1 MSKRKLIPV
10 FASIMLIAMTNI
22 SDAHDLGSIKST
34 TQSSKVQVQNEDE
47 IITVVAGDG
56 VYSGGCY
63 VIPDESFIE
72 VEDKESADGENG
84 EFVSAQA
91 KEETLK
97 RQSLL
102 NLAYSKQGCPYSWGL
117 AGPNSFDCSG
127 FAYYTYKNAVGITLP
142 RTSSQQAKVGTTVN
156 KSDLKPGDLVF
167 FNTSGRGI
175 SHVGIYVGNG
185 NMIHAPSSGKTV
197 RVESINSSYYKSR
210 YVTAKRIL

>member
-1 MSKRKLIPV
+1 MSKRKLVPI
-10 FASIMLIAMTNI
+10 FASMMLITMTNI
-22 SDAHDLGSIKST
+22 SDAYVLETIEFNM
-34 TQSSKVQVQNEDE
+34 QNSKIQVQNEDE
-47 IITVVAGDG
+47 IITVVGGDDE
-56 VYSGGCY
+56 YSGACY

-72 VEDKESADGENG
+72 VEDKEYVNGENG

-97 RQSLL
+97 IQSLL
-102 NLAYSKQGCPYSWGL
+102 NTAYSKQGCPYAWGL

-127 FAYYTYKNAVGITLP
+127 FTYYTYKNAVGITLP

-156 KSDLKPGDLVF
+156 KSDLQPGDLVF

-185 NMIHAPSSGKTV
+185 KMIHAPSSGKTIS
-197 RVESINSSYYKSR
+197 EADINSSYYKSK